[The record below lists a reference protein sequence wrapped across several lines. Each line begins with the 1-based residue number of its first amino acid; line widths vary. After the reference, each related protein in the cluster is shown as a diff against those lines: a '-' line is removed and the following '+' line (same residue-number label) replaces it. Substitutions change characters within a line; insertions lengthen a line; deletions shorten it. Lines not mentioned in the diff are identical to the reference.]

1 MSKLRKIL
9 YEVLGCT
16 IVAAVITLLTYLVFG
31 IDKTVTEAV
40 TTFLIAFS
48 VMFITGI
55 YYNRKRKDK

>member
-55 YYNRKRKDK
+55 YYNRKRKNK